1 MLGSR
6 AGTRDD
12 GGGWRKL
19 RVLVGMSGGVDSS
32 VAACLLVEQGHD
44 VTGVT
49 LKLWGGDSDSGCC
62 TLADADDARRV
73 ADRIG
78 IPHMVW
84 SLSDVFESEVV
95 SPYVQDH
102 LEGITPN
109 PCVECNRRIKWGAL
123 LERAKRLGFDAVAT
137 GHHARLKVGLDM
149 NKAPSDTN
157 KDPSGSS
164 IAPGRVAPVRLHR
177 GVDQGKDQSYVLSM
191 VPAQE
196 LSRSLLPIGEL
207 TKAQVRQK
215 AKELG
220 LRVAFKPDSQEV
232 CFISRSQGREGFLS
246 SRAELHKARMR
257 EASTG
262 RIIGELE
269 ALELVTVGQRRGLG
283 AFLPGEAP
291 VRRYA
296 ISVDPKAREVLV
308 GTEEELLCE
317 DMEVANLNW
326 FRDPLPRERFLAQA
340 SAHGRPFEVS
350 LQEFSADSALV
361 VLKEPRRRVAPGQV
375 LAFYDIE
382 DSSLVVGA
390 GKVIPQGA
398 LESQR

>member
-32 VAACLLVEQGHD
+32 VAACLLMQQGHE

-73 ADRIG
+73 ADRMG

-84 SLSDVFESEVV
+84 SFSDVFESEVV

-102 LEGITPN
+102 LKGITPN

-137 GHHARLKVGLDM
+137 GHHARLRV
-149 NKAPSDTN
+149 
-157 KDPSGSS
+157 GSS
-164 IAPGRVAPVRLHR
+164 TPKDLGRSSLTSGRVAPVRLYR

-191 VPAQE
+191 VPAHE

-207 TKAQVRQK
+207 TKAEVRQK

-220 LRVAFKPDSQEV
+220 LRVASKPDSQEV
-232 CFISRSQGREGFLS
+232 CFISRSQGRAGFLS

-296 ISVDPKAREVLV
+296 VSVDPEAREVLV
-308 GTEEELLCE
+308 GTEEELMCE
-317 DMEVANLNW
+317 DMEVTNLNW
-326 FRDPLPRERFLAQA
+326 FRDPLPHERFLAQA

-350 LQEFSADSALV
+350 LQELSADSALIA
-361 VLKEPRRRVAPGQV
+361 LREPRRRVAPGQV
-375 LAFYDIE
+375 VAFYDIE
-382 DSSLVVGA
+382 DPSHVVGA
-390 GKVIPQGA
+390 GKVSAQKT
-398 LESQR
+398 LESTR